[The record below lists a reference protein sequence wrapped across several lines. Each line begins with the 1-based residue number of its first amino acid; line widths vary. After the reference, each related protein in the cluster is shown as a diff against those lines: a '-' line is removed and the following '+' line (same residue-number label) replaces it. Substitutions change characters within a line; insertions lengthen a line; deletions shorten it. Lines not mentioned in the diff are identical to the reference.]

1 MSKRNQK
8 LITPQIFR
16 QAVIGS
22 FVKLNPA
29 YMMKN
34 PVMFVVEIGF
44 FVTLVL
50 SFFPGLFGDVSA
62 GVNLRAYN
70 IIVCAVLFITVL
82 FANFAESVAEGR
94 GKAQAA
100 SLKKTQK
107 DTKARLLLADGTEK
121 TVLSSELKKGDVVL
135 VKAGEIIPGDGEVIE
150 GIASVDESAITGES
164 APVVRESGG
173 DFCSVTG
180 GTTVVSDWLKIQ
192 ITSDAGN
199 SFLDRMI
206 AMVEGASRKKTPN
219 EIALSTLLVSLTIIL
234 LIVIVTLYPIGLY
247 SGVQLQ
253 TSTLIALTV
262 CLIPTTIGG
271 LLSAIGIAG
280 MDRVTRFNVIA
291 MSGKAVEACGDVD
304 TMILDKTG
312 TITYGNRLAADFFP
326 VGGAARSELIRCA
339 ALTSLHDDTPEG
351 KSTLELAR
359 QLGDK
364 SHEVEGAEFIEFTAQ
379 TRMSGV
385 DLPDGTKVRKGAS
398 EAIERYVKSLGG
410 VIPAD
415 LHEQVNKVSNL
426 GGTPLTVCEG
436 NRILGV
442 IYLKD
447 TVKSGMV
454 ERFER
459 LRAIGIKTIM
469 CTGDN
474 PLTAATIA
482 KEAGVDGFIAE
493 CKPEDKIDVIKKEQ
507 AEGKIVAMT
516 GDGTNDAPALAQA
529 NVGLAMNSG
538 TVAAKEAAN
547 MVDLDSD
554 PTKILEVVEIG
565 KQLLITRGSLT
576 TFSVANDIAKYFA
589 IIPAMFMMAIPQ
601 LNVLNIMHLSTPYS
615 AILSALIFNAMI
627 IPCLIPLA
635 MKGVKYRLMSSGKLL
650 ARNMLIY
657 GLGGVITPFVG
668 IKIIDILIAPLLSA
682 IGMIGL

>member
-1 MSKRNQK
+1 MSKKQNKK
-8 LITPQIFR
+8 LLTPEILK
-16 QAVIGS
+16 QAIIGS
-22 FVKLNPA
+22 VKKLDPR
-29 YMMKN
+29 YMSKN
-34 PVMFVVEIGF
+34 PVMFVVETGF
-44 FVTLVL
+44 FITLLLTIV
-50 SFFPGLFGDVSA
+50 PGLFGEGDSGLRTYNLIVS
-62 GVNLRAYN
+62 VILL
-70 IIVCAVLFITVL
+70 VTVL

-107 DTKARLLLADGTEK
+107 DTEARLLNEDGSETI
-121 TVLSSELKKGDVVL
+121 VSSSELKKGDVVM
-135 VKAGEIIPGDGEVIE
+135 VAAGEVIPGDGEVIE

-180 GTTVVSDWLKIQ
+180 GTTVVSDWLKIR
-192 ITSDAGN
+192 ITSDPGN

-206 AMVEGASRKKTPN
+206 ALVEGASRKKTPN
-219 EIALSTLLVSLTIIL
+219 EIALSTLLVSLTIIF
-234 LIVIVTLYPIGLY
+234 LIVIVTLYPIGMY
-247 SGVQLQ
+247 CGVQLPL
-253 TSTLIALTV
+253 STLIALMV

-312 TITYGNRLAADFFP
+312 TITFGNRLAADFFP
-326 VGGAARSELIRCA
+326 VEGANRSDLIRCA

-359 QLGDK
+359 RLGDN
-364 SHEVEGAEFIEFTAQ
+364 SEELPGSSFMEFTAQ

-398 EAIERYVKSLGG
+398 DAIEQYVREQGG
-410 VIPAD
+410 KIPAD
-415 LHEQVNKVSNL
+415 LHTRVEEVSSL
-426 GGTPLTVCEG
+426 GGTPLVVCQ
-436 NRILGV
+436 NDQVLGV

-447 TVKSGMV
+447 TVKPGMA
-454 ERFER
+454 ERFAR

-493 CKPEDKIDVIKKEQ
+493 CKPEDKISVIKKEQ
-507 AEGKIVAMT
+507 VEGKIVAMT

-538 TVAAKEAAN
+538 TTAAKEAAN

-576 TFSVANDIAKYFA
+576 TFSIANDIAKYFA
-589 IIPAMFMMAIPQ
+589 IIPAMFMAAIPQ
-601 LNVLNIMHLSTPYS
+601 LGVLNIMHLSTQNS
-615 AILSALIFNAMI
+615 AILSALIFNAII

-635 MKGVKYRLMSSGKLL
+635 MKGVKYRPMSSGKML
-650 ARNMLIY
+650 ARNMMIY
-657 GLGGVITPFVG
+657 GLGGVITPFIG
-668 IKIIDILIAPLLSA
+668 IKIIDMVIAPVLTA
-682 IGMIGL
+682 MGI